1 MSTLLVHDATLI
13 DGTGSDPRPGVSVR
27 VEGGRITRI
36 APKDAFEGSDGTV
49 IDAGGRHLLPGLT
62 DAHLHLGLT
71 EGNGEITRP
80 LSAYAVKV
88 IRNIEET
95 LDEGFTTVRDAAG
108 LDPSWAG
115 VVSRG
120 MIRGPRILP
129 SGALLSQ
136 TGGHGDHRSAHVDEA
151 ERAIGGLI
159 GGAVLCDGAAEVR
172 KAARDQLRRGAT
184 QIKVMAS
191 GGAAS
196 PTDPIEATQFT
207 VEELRAAVEEARAR
221 NTYVLAHAYHA
232 KSIANCVEA
241 GVHSIEHG
249 NLLDEET
256 AQAMA
261 KAGAFLAP
269 TMVTYDVLEKFGDQL
284 GLTKYQHEKI
294 RLVAAGAQDSL
305 RMAHEAGVRIGAGSD
320 LLGPAMSQK
329 AREFMLKAEV
339 VGPMAAIVSAT
350 KTNAELFGMADAIGT
365 DEDGKQADLVVVE
378 GDPLSDIAVLADA
391 GRIRAVVKEGEIV
404 KDLDAQAWP
413 GRESTE

>member
-1 MSTLLVHDATLI
+1 MTTLLIHNAALI
-13 DGTGSDPRPGVSVR
+13 DGTGADPKPGVSVR
-27 VEGGRITRI
+27 VEDGRITRI

-49 IDAGGRHLLPGLT
+49 IDAGGRYLLPGLT

-71 EGNGEITRP
+71 EGNGQITRP

-88 IRNIEET
+88 VRFIEET
-95 LDEGFTTVRDAAG
+95 LDQGFTTVRDAGG

-129 SGALLSQ
+129 SGAFLSQ
-136 TGGHGDHRSAHVDEA
+136 TGGHGDHRPAHVDDA
-151 ERAIGGLI
+151 EWSVGGLV
-159 GGAVLCDGAAEVR
+159 GGSVLCDGADEVR

-184 QIKVMAS
+184 QLKVMAS

-256 AQAMA
+256 ARAMA
-261 KAGAFLAP
+261 KAGAFLVLRV
-269 TMVTYDVLEKFGDQL
+269 VTYDVLEKGGGQL
-284 GLTKYQHEKI
+284 GLTKFQQEKV
-294 RLVAAGAQDSL
+294 RLVAAGAQESL
-305 RMAHEAGVRIGAGSD
+305 RMAHEAGVRIAAGSD
-320 LLGPAMSQK
+320 LLGPMMTQK
-329 AREFMLKAEV
+329 AREFVLKAEV
-339 VGPMAAIVSAT
+339 IGPMAAIVSAT
-350 KTNAELFGMADAIGT
+350 KTNAELFGMADVIGT
-365 DEDGKQADLVVVE
+365 VEEGKQADLVVVD
-378 GDPLSDIAVLADA
+378 GDPLADIAVLANA
-391 GRIRAVVKEGEIV
+391 ERIRAVVKSGEVV
-404 KDLDAQAWP
+404 KDLDGPA
-413 GRESTE
+413 

>member
-1 MSTLLVHDATLI
+1 MATLLIHNATLI
-13 DGTGSDPRPGVSVR
+13 DGTGADPKSGVSVR
-27 VEGGRITRI
+27 VEDGRINRI

-49 IDAGGRHLLPGLT
+49 IDAGGRYLLPGLT

-71 EGNGEITRP
+71 EGNGQITRP

-88 IRNIEET
+88 IGFIEET
-95 LDEGFTTVRDAAG
+95 LDQGFTTVRDAGG

-115 VVSRG
+115 VVARG
-120 MIRGPRILP
+120 MVRGPLILP
-129 SGALLSQ
+129 SGAFLSQ
-136 TGGHGDHRSAHVDEA
+136 TGGHGDPRPAHVDDA
-151 ERAIGGLI
+151 ELGIGGLV
-159 GGAVLCDGAAEVR
+159 GGAVLCDGPDAVR

-249 NLLDEET
+249 NLLDEAT

-261 KAGAFLAP
+261 QAGAFLVP

-284 GLTKYQHEKI
+284 GLTKFQQEKV
-294 RLVAAGAQDSL
+294 RLVAAGAKESVRL
-305 RMAHEAGVRIGAGSD
+305 ASEAGVRIAAGSD
-320 LLGPAMSQK
+320 LLGPMMTQK
-329 AREFMLKAEV
+329 AREFVLKAEV

-350 KTNAELFGMADAIGT
+350 KTNAELFGMADVIGT
-365 DEDGKQADLVVVE
+365 VEEGKQADLVVVD
-378 GDPLSDIAVLADA
+378 GDPLADIAVLANA
-391 GRIRAVVKEGEIV
+391 ERIRAVVKAGEVV
-404 KDLDAQAWP
+404 KDLDGPA
-413 GRESTE
+413 

>member
-1 MSTLLVHDATLI
+1 MATLLIHNATLI
-13 DGTGSDPRPGVSVR
+13 DGTGADPKSGVSVR
-27 VEGGRITRI
+27 VEDGRINRI

-49 IDAGGRHLLPGLT
+49 IDAGGRYLLPGLT

-71 EGNGEITRP
+71 EGNGQITRP

-88 IRNIEET
+88 IGFIEET
-95 LDEGFTTVRDAAG
+95 LAQGFTTVRDAGG

-115 VVSRG
+115 VVARG
-120 MIRGPRILP
+120 MVRGPRILP
-129 SGALLSQ
+129 SGAFLSQ
-136 TGGHGDHRSAHVDEA
+136 TGGHGDPRPAHVDEA
-151 ERAIGGLI
+151 ELGIGGLV
-159 GGAVLCDGAAEVR
+159 GGAVLCDGPDEMR

-249 NLLDEET
+249 NLLDEAT
-256 AQAMA
+256 ARAMA
-261 KAGAFLAP
+261 KAGAFLVP

-284 GLTKYQHEKI
+284 GLTKFQQEKV
-294 RLVAAGAQDSL
+294 RLVAAGAKESVRL
-305 RMAHEAGVRIGAGSD
+305 ASEAGVRIAAGSD
-320 LLGPAMSQK
+320 LLGPMMTQK
-329 AREFMLKAEV
+329 AREFVLKAEV

-350 KTNAELFGMADAIGT
+350 KTNAELFGMADVIGT
-365 DEDGKQADLVVVE
+365 VEEGKQADLVVVD
-378 GDPLSDIAVLADA
+378 GDPLADIAVLANA
-391 GRIRAVVKEGEIV
+391 ERIRAVVKAGEVV
-404 KDLDAQAWP
+404 KDLDGPA
-413 GRESTE
+413 